1 VSADDD
7 IMGTSTMTE
16 TSDTAASEEY
26 YPEFRT
32 VRRGYDPDQVEQVL
46 DDLYASLT
54 DAVRDAEQQAVALRS
69 AERTQEE
76 LKEALADAERRIGEL
91 ERHPA
96 ESTTPSFENLGSR
109 IAEILQAATAEAA
122 EITRKAREDAQA
134 IHNESE
140 ASAVTSRAEVD
151 HYATD
156 IRTQADNEAQEVTAR
171 ARAEAARILDDARIL
186 RETQQR
192 ADLEAYE
199 RLAAELAERRNRA
212 EVEFANEAAAHQ
224 RRLAALT
231 ARVDVVADE
240 LSQERRTARAQADAM
255 IEEASRHRAKA
266 RAQIRAA
273 REQLHAVMSSAGL
286 PVPLPR
292 VDRTDAGVDAETDSA
307 ISRPAGAQQQAPQQ
321 RPSSSMPWVRP
332 APAEAAAW
340 SSEPADTDSL
350 ESGVRR

>member
-1 VSADDD
+1 VSADDE

-46 DDLYASLT
+46 DDLYASLN
-54 DAVRDAEQQAVALRS
+54 DAVRDAEHQGAALRS
-69 AERTQEE
+69 AQRSQEQ
-76 LKEALADAERRIGEL
+76 LKEDLADAERRIAEL
-91 ERHPA
+91 ERHRA
-96 ESTTPSFENLGSR
+96 GGSAPSFENLGSR
-109 IAEILQAATAEAA
+109 IGEILAAATAEAA
-122 EITRKAREDAQA
+122 EITRRAREDAQA

-140 ASAVTSRAEVD
+140 ASVVTSRAEVD

-156 IRTQADNEAQEVTAR
+156 IRTQADSEAQEVTAR
-171 ARAEAARILDDARIL
+171 ARTEAARILDDARIL

-199 RLAAELAERRNRA
+199 RLAAELAERRNHA

-240 LSQERRTARAQADAM
+240 LSQERKTAQAEADA
-255 IEEASRHRAKA
+255 IVDEARRYRAKL
-266 RAQIRAA
+266 RAQIRVA
-273 REQLHAVMSSAGL
+273 REQVHAVMSSAGI
-286 PVPLPR
+286 PVPLPGENR
-292 VDRTDAGVDAETDSA
+292 QDHGVDAETDAA
-307 ISRPAGAQQQAPQQ
+307 ISDLDDPPRQAEQHP
-321 RPSSSMPWVRP
+321 PSSGAPWARPVP
-332 APAEAAAW
+332 APAAAW
-340 SSEPADTDSL
+340 APEPADTDSL